1 MKRIISLIIAVV
13 VMTMSTAVFADNS
26 PSVYLNGEK
35 MHFTDNVNPY
45 IDPESGRTL
54 VPMRDIYQAI
64 GAVVQWDADTRTAI
78 AVKGDT
84 YVTVQI
90 GSTKAF
96 VNSEEHTLDV
106 AGVITNDRTFL
117 PLRLVVEAMGAQV
130 EWDNENYAV
139 MINVNE

>member
-1 MKRIISLIIAVV
+1 MKKIISLLVALV
-13 VMTMSTAVFADNS
+13 VMTMSTVVLADNA

-35 MHFTDNVNPY
+35 MSFTDDVNPY
-45 IDPESGRTL
+45 IDAESGRTL
-54 VPMRDIYQAI
+54 VPMRDIYEAI

-106 AGVITNDRTFL
+106 AGVITEDRTFL
-117 PLRLVVEAMGAQV
+117 PLRFVVEAMGAAV
-130 EWDNENYAV
+130 EWDNDNYAV
-139 MINVNE
+139 MITVE

>member
-35 MHFTDNVNPY
+35 MSFTDNVNPY

-117 PLRLVVEAMGAQV
+117 PLRFVVEAMGAQV

-139 MINVNE
+139 MINVD

>member
-26 PSVYLNGEK
+26 LSVYLNGEK
-35 MHFTDNVNPY
+35 MNFTDNVNPY

-117 PLRLVVEAMGAQV
+117 PLRFVVEAMGAQV

>member
-35 MHFTDNVNPY
+35 MSFTDNVNPY
-45 IDPESGRTL
+45 IDSESGRTL
-54 VPMRDIYQAI
+54 IPMRDIYQAI
-64 GAVVQWDADTRTAI
+64 GAVVQWDEDTRTAI

-117 PLRLVVEAMGAQV
+117 PLRFVVEAMGAQV

-139 MINVNE
+139 MINVD

>member
-35 MHFTDNVNPY
+35 MNFTDNVNLY

-117 PLRLVVEAMGAQV
+117 PLRFVVEAMGAQV